1 MAFFSNSNK
10 FNRSLPK
17 IWTDYQVKVELLS
30 KAKITRTVMTIDEMS
45 ICVSIEM
52 PLNGQNWFRNE
63 ICRISV
69 HCVHHGVLWFA
80 DNFYPTIRWPF
91 LCVLCPIQ
99 IKHNLWWIF
108 PWTLLLPFF
117 SLSVYVSFFSISFV
131 FIIYL
136 NSCSSLFVSW
146 RLPYDGIILFGIH
159 FGVSKCVSL
168 YFSLSQPTLSYTMA
182 IGLFLSHIS

>member
-1 MAFFSNSNK
+1 MSHFSTLCTSWCFVIRWQFLPDHSMAN
-10 FNRSLPK
+10 
-17 IWTDYQVKVELLS
+17 
-30 KAKITRTVMTIDEMS
+30 
-45 ICVSIEM
+45 
-52 PLNGQNWFRNE
+52 
-63 ICRISV
+63 
-69 HCVHHGVLWFA
+69 
-80 DNFYPTIRWPF
+80 WPF

-136 NSCSSLFVSW
+136 DSCSSLFVSW
-146 RLPYDGIILFGIH
+146 RLPYAGFILFGIH